1 MKDKSIKVA
10 GIIAIFVMLLIVVV
24 VAGCTSQ
31 QTSSPTTTP
40 TPTVTATPGVQNQT
54 EVIVDFAG
62 NSVTVPV
69 NVSRI
74 TSIHPIPTYILWRLA
89 PEKMTSIDK
98 VFQGRLNNATW
109 AASDLSYLDSLPVI
123 PAMPQ
128 NPTKEQVLSTN
139 PGVIVTLTK
148 DPNLNTWQ
156 SLGIPVI
163 QLSKDNLTDYI
174 KSINIMG
181 ELTGN
186 TALASQLSGFWQN
199 TINNVTSQTSQI
211 STHPKV
217 LYYNGAY
224 NSTSVDIP
232 GPATVFG
239 SEITLA
245 GGINYY
251 NNTNPNANPL
261 PVGQSTTNEGIAT
274 DISYINAWNPDVIIC
289 TSNGTASYILSP
301 DSPYRDMNAVKNGR
315 VYTVPEYESMDGVT
329 SIMGFEWLS
338 TVMYPGQMHLDFVN
352 DSKAFYLLFQ
362 NDTISTS
369 LVNTPSP

>member
-1 MKDKSIKVA
+1 MKDKNIKII
-10 GIIAIFVMLLIVVV
+10 GIIMIFVMLSLAVAA
-24 VAGCTSQ
+24 AGCTTQ
-31 QTSSPTTTP
+31 QTATP
-40 TPTVTATPGVQNQT
+40 TPTVTATPTVQAQNQSK
-54 EVIVDFAG
+54 VIVDFAG
-62 NSVTVPV
+62 NSVTVPA

-89 PEKMTSIDK
+89 PQEMTSIDK
-98 VFQGRLNNATW
+98 VFLGRLNNATW
-109 AASDLSYLDSLPVI
+109 APSDLSYLHSLPVI

-139 PGVIVTLTK
+139 PDVIVTLTK
-148 DPNLNTWQ
+148 DPNLATWQ
-156 SLGIPVI
+156 SLGIPVV

-174 KSINIMG
+174 KSIQILG

-186 TALASQLSGFWQN
+186 TNMAGQLSSFWQN
-199 TINNVTSQTSQI
+199 TISNVTSQTSRI

-224 NSTSVDIP
+224 NSTSVNIP

-251 NNTNPNANPL
+251 NNTDPNANQL
-261 PVGQSTTNEGIAT
+261 PVGQNPTNEGIAT

-289 TSNGTASYILSP
+289 ISNGTASYILSP
-301 DSPYRDMNAVKNGR
+301 TSPYRDMNAVKNGR

-338 TVMYPGQMHLDFVN
+338 TVMYPGQVHLDFVN
-352 DSKAFYLLFQ
+352 DTKTFYQLFQ
-362 NDTISTS
+362 NDSISTS